1 MKRILI
7 IEDDPAIA
15 DGLHTSLTNANYD
28 VEIESDGRQGYTH
41 AMTTPPDLIIL
52 DLVLPSMNGEDVCS
66 SLRREGNMV
75 PILMLTS
82 KSDEIDKILGLE
94 LGADDYM
101 TKPFSLRE
109 LQARIKVLLRRIP
122 EAKPLSDISIQDLH
136 LDMKTHEV
144 SKGGK
149 KLSLT
154 VREFDILRFF
164 VEHKNEVVTRDML
177 LDEVWGYD
185 HFPTTR
191 TVDNYILSLRKKIEN
206 NPSEPEFLVTIHT
219 AGYKFVAP

>member
-1 MKRILI
+1 
-7 IEDDPAIA
+7 
-15 DGLHTSLTNANYD
+15 
-28 VEIESDGRQGYTH
+28 
-41 AMTTPPDLIIL
+41 
-52 DLVLPSMNGEDVCS
+52 
-66 SLRREGNMV
+66 
-75 PILMLTS
+75 
-82 KSDEIDKILGLE
+82 
-94 LGADDYM
+94 
-101 TKPFSLRE
+101 
-109 LQARIKVLLRRIP
+109 
-122 EAKPLSDISIQDLH
+122 
-136 LDMKTHEV
+136 MKTHEV